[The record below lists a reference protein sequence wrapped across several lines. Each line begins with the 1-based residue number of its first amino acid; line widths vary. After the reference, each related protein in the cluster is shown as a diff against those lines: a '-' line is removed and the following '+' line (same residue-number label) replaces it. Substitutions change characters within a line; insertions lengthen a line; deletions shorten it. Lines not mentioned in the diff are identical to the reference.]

1 MIRSLST
8 VSAEDSMGGSSSRL
22 ATAAA
27 VVLGVGVLAVA
38 GRLLPTTPS
47 VQSPPTTAVI
57 RVVTAPP
64 ASITVPTEGVLVPEV
79 IGQTLAQA
87 RTVMRNAGLPS
98 GAYERDPQVPNAVVV
113 AQEPTSGAWV
123 PPNSPVGFRTRSDV
137 WPNGTPRRLQLS
149 RGPTTASYRVVVA
162 DPMYHQLT
170 VVIAMPPTVK
180 MRVWLETRLGRRVA
194 VLDTEDR
201 SGRCRPVNRQSRRQV
216 TLEGLHEEAP
226 GVWAV
231 GLAKRSIPPAVIRV
245 TVTF

>member
-1 MIRSLST
+1 MVRKPST
-8 VSAEDSMGGSSSRL
+8 VSAEGSMGGSSSRL

-38 GRLLPTTPS
+38 GRLLATTPS
-47 VQSPPTTAVI
+47 VHSPPTTAAI

-64 ASITVPTEGVLVPEV
+64 DSITVPTEGVLVPEV
-79 IGQTLAQA
+79 IGRTLAQA
-87 RTVMRNAGLPS
+87 RTVLRNAGLPS
-98 GAYERDPQVPNAVVV
+98 GDYERDPQVPNAVVV
-113 AQEPTSGAWV
+113 AQEPPSGAWV

-137 WPNGTPRRLQLS
+137 WPNGTPRRLQLG

-170 VVIAMPPTVK
+170 VAITMPPTVK
-180 MRVWLETRLGRRVA
+180 LRVWLETTVGRRVA
-194 VLDTEDR
+194 VLDTEDG
-201 SGRCRPVNRQSRRQV
+201 SGRCRRVNQQSRCQV
-216 TLEGLHEEAP
+216 ALDGLHEEAP

-231 GLAKRSIPPAVIRV
+231 GLAKRSIQPAAIRA